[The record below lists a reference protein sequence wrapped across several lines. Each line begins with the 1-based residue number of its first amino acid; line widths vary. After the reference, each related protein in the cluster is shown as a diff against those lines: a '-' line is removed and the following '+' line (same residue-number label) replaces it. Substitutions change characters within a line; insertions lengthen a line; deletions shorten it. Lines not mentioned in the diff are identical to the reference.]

1 MIPIS
6 DRNPTR
12 RFPLTN
18 LLLISTN
25 VIVFLYELTLR
36 SRQLDRFVLTWG
48 VVPNDIFHALAHPTQ
63 ASLPVW
69 ATLITSQFVHAGWA
83 HILGNMIFL
92 WVFGDN
98 VEDILGSFAYL
109 IFYLVSGVAAVIVQ
123 VFVIGSSDVP
133 SIGAS
138 GAIAGVLGAYLLL
151 HPFTKVTILFPIFFL
166 FWGIDLPALFV
177 IGWWFVQQLLYGLGA
192 LSSAAASGIA
202 FWAHIGGFVTGMVLI
217 LPYLGRA
224 RPRRRTASYYDASDD
239 YVFPGS

>member
-12 RFPLTN
+12 GLPIVN
-18 LLLISTN
+18 LLLISAN
-25 VIVFLYELTLR
+25 VVVFLYELTLR
-36 SRQLDRFVLTWG
+36 SQLLNRFIFTWG
-48 VVPNDIFHALAHPTQ
+48 VVPSDFFSAWSHPAQTPL
-63 ASLPVW
+63 SVW
-69 ATLITSQFVHAGWA
+69 TTLITSQFLHAGWA

-98 VEDILGSFAYL
+98 VEDVLGSFRYL
-109 IFYLVSGVAAVIVQ
+109 VFYLACGVAAGIVQ
-123 VFVIGSSDVP
+123 VLVVGPSDVP

-151 HPFTKVTILFPIFFL
+151 YPFTKVTILLPIFFF

-177 IGWWFVQQLLYGLGA
+177 IGWWFVQQLFYGLGA

-202 FWAHIGGFVTGMVLI
+202 FWAHIGGFVMGMILI
-217 LPYLGRA
+217 LPFLR
-224 RPRRRTASYYDASDD
+224 RVRLRRRAVPFYDAS
-239 YVFPGS
+239 

>member
-12 RFPLTN
+12 GLPIVN
-18 LLLISTN
+18 LLLISAN
-25 VIVFLYELTLR
+25 VVVFLYELTLR
-36 SRQLDRFVLTWG
+36 SQLLNRFIFTWG
-48 VVPNDIFHALAHPTQ
+48 VVPSDFFSAWSHPAQTPL
-63 ASLPVW
+63 SVW
-69 ATLITSQFVHAGWA
+69 TTLITSQFLHAGWA

-98 VEDILGSFAYL
+98 VEDVLGSFRYL
-109 IFYLVSGVAAVIVQ
+109 VFYLACGVAAGIVQ
-123 VFVIGSSDVP
+123 VLVVGPSDVP

-151 HPFTKVTILFPIFFL
+151 DPFTKVTILLPIFFF

-177 IGWWFVQQLLYGLGA
+177 IGWWFVQQLFYGLGA

-202 FWAHIGGFVTGMVLI
+202 FWAHIGGFVMGMILI
-217 LPYLGRA
+217 LPFLR
-224 RPRRRTASYYDASDD
+224 RVRLRRRAVPFYDAS
-239 YVFPGS
+239 